1 MRLRDQLQFCFLLL
15 IVGKW
20 TLADKITQK
29 TLKYLRKTLKE
40 ENITFVEIQIQ
51 MLPLPLLL
59 GFYDKSHVQMKAVKW

>member
-20 TLADKITQK
+20 TLADKITPK

-40 ENITFVEIQIQ
+40 ENITFVEIQ

>member
-20 TLADKITQK
+20 TLVDKITPK

-40 ENITFVEIQIQ
+40 ENITFVDSDVAVAVVAW
-51 MLPLPLLL
+51 LL
-59 GFYDKSHVQMKAVKW
+59 